1 MKTITRTV
9 RNEHDKQHLSRYIIG
24 QEGVLT
30 VTIKPGEESRTIK
43 QNRLA
48 FQWYKDAAEH
58 GDQTTEQYR
67 CECKLRL
74 GVPILR
80 RDSETFK
87 EKYDSTLKS
96 LTYEQKL
103 ACMGEPFNL
112 PVTSIMKVK
121 QMTEYLEAVQQH
133 FINQGFMLT
142 DPSLLG
148 MYSWSEW
155 K

>member
-24 QEGVLT
+24 QEGTLT
-30 VTIKPGEESRTIK
+30 VTIKPGEESRSQK

-48 FQWYKDAAEH
+48 WQWFQDAAKQ

-80 RDSETFK
+80 RDSDEFR
-87 EKYDSTLKS
+87 EKYDSTLKP

-103 ACMGEPFNL
+103 VCMEFF
-112 PVTSIMKVK
+112 PVTSLFKTK

-133 FINQGFMLT
+133 FINQGFLLT

-148 MYSWSEW
+148 MEDWMRW
-155 K
+155 TK

>member
-9 RNEHDKQHLSRYIIG
+9 RNESEKQHLSRYIIG
-24 QEGVLT
+24 QDGVLT
-30 VTIKPGEESRTIK
+30 VTVKPGEESRTIK

-48 FQWYKDAAEH
+48 FQWYKDAASQ
-58 GDQTTEQYR
+58 GDQTAEQYR

-80 RDSETFK
+80 RDSDEFM
-87 EKYDSTLKS
+87 EKYDSTLKP

-103 ACMGEPFNL
+103 ICMEFF
-112 PVTSIMKVK
+112 PVTSLMKVK

-133 FINQGFMLT
+133 FINQGFLLT

-148 MYSWSEW
+148 MQEW
-155 K
+155 QEWVK